1 MENVREFLPAAGRD
15 ELLPFYDPLVRLI
28 GGDRRRRRLIEQAAL
43 RPGLRVLDVGCG
55 TGTLLVD
62 IQRRESGITATGLDP
77 DPKALSRARR
87 KAERA
92 GVSVRFDQGFSDQ
105 LPYADASFERVFS
118 SFMLHHLKADEQE
131 RTLREVRRVLVP
143 GGSLHLL
150 DFVQPLGGHQSVF
163 ARLVHAHES
172 MDQNTRE
179 RLLALLEQAGF
190 SEAKELA
197 RRRMALQPIAYF
209 RAVAAASS

>member
-43 RPGLRVLDVGCG
+43 RPGLRVLDIGCG

-105 LPYADASFERVFS
+105 LPYADASFDRVFS

>member
-105 LPYADASFERVFS
+105 LPYADASFDRVFS